1 MSGFHNDAIFW
12 IEVEKIKP
20 NPYQPRREFD
30 PDRLNDLADSIR
42 QYGVLQPLVV
52 TRNEIVRDD
61 GGISVEYELIAGER
75 RHRAS
80 QIAGLSLVPVIIRSG
95 HQDAR
100 EKLELAIIENL
111 QREDL
116 NPVDR
121 GRAFKQLVDDFGF
134 KHSEIAKKIGKS
146 REYVSNTIR
155 LLTLPENMQN
165 ALVSGQIKEGHA
177 RPILML
183 TDRPEQQATL
193 FKEMLYKKLS
203 VREAEH
209 IARRIAYDRVRKKER
224 VIDPEIVEAEEKL
237 AESLGTRVRI
247 ESNTVGGRIVIDYFS
262 PSDLSSILSV
272 VEGGHK
278 RDPNEMMSSY
288 INEAKIDE
296 STLSVA
302 DAIPRLFF
310 VSDRRTILP
319 ASEAMSEPP
328 LPKDTEKDD
337 DEGLYAVTEFTI

>member
-1 MSGFHNDAIFW
+1 MSEFHNDAIFW
-12 IEVEKIKP
+12 VEVEKIKP

-30 PDRLNDLADSIR
+30 QDRLNDLAESIR

-61 GGISVEYELIAGER
+61 GGISVDYELIAGER

-100 EKLELAIIENL
+100 VKLELAIIENL

-121 GRAFKQLVDDFGF
+121 GRAFKQLSDEFNF
-134 KHSEIAKKIGKS
+134 KHVEIAKKVGKS

-155 LLTLPENMQN
+155 LLTLPEEIQN
-165 ALVSGQIKEGHA
+165 AIVAGQIREGHA

-183 TDRPEQQATL
+183 TDRPEQQMTL
-193 FKEMLYKKLS
+193 FKEMLYKKLT

-209 IARRIAYDRVRKKER
+209 IARRIAYDKVRKKER
-224 VIDPEIVEAEEKL
+224 TVDPAIIEMEEKL
-237 AESLGTRVRI
+237 AESLGTRVHI
-247 ESNTVGGRIVIDYFS
+247 EKNEIGGRIVIDFFS
-262 PSDLSSILSV
+262 PSDLETILNIVNS
-272 VEGGHK
+272 EQK
-278 RDPNEMMSSY
+278 KDPEEML
-288 INEAKIDE
+288 NNHIDN
-296 STLSVA
+296 SGIDKSKLTA
-302 DAIPRLFF
+302 AYMRPKLFF
-310 VSDRRTILP
+310 LSEQRTDMDALD
-319 ASEAMSEPP
+319 AMSEPP
-328 LPKDTEKDD
+328 IKTEEKNDP
-337 DEGLYAVTEFTI
+337 DEDLYSISSFSL